1 MEAMAAKK
9 SYDYLFKVLLI
20 GDSGVGKTEILFRFS
35 DKAFDST
42 FISTIGKTSDVSKY
56 KNMWLLLFRKCKR
69 NSDLNVKPRVV
80 RNVNFTVSQF
90 TSAL

>member
-20 GDSGVGKTEILFRFS
+20 GHVGVGKTEILFRFS

-42 FISTIGKTSDVSKY
+42 FISTIGKTSDISK
-56 KNMWLLLFRKCKR
+56 
-69 NSDLNVKPRVV
+69 
-80 RNVNFTVSQF
+80 
-90 TSAL
+90 A

>member
-20 GDSGVGKTEILFRFS
+20 GDSGVGKTEILFLFS

-56 KNMWLLLFRKCKR
+56 KNMWLLLFRKV
-69 NSDLNVKPRVV
+69 SVIQTWGPRVV